1 MLSWE
6 VVEARKAAPI
16 HRKHGLKCR
25 VVRCKHVPSYLA
37 VYHDDTDDYYERRKL
52 ANKECV
58 AEGIDYFTGGYV
70 DEDIAKKR
78 GITTY

>member
-6 VVEARKAAPI
+6 VVEARKAAHI

-25 VVRCKHVPSYLA
+25 VVRCKLHPSYLA
-37 VYHDDTDDYYERRKL
+37 VYHDDTDDYYDRLRL
-52 ANKECV
+52 ARKECDFF
-58 AEGIDYFTGGYV
+58 GIEHFVNSFV
-70 DEDIAKKR
+70 DDEIAKKR